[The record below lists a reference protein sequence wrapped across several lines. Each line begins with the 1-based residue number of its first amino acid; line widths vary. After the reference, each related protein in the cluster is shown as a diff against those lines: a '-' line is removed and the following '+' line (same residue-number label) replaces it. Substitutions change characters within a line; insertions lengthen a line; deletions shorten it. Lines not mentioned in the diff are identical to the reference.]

1 MTTTTH
7 DLDHFLREVALDAPW
22 ELIERFAT
30 MPRCNPADV
39 NIACN
44 LLVQRLQAHG
54 VPVEVLEADLYLSIP
69 HHAEVLASGQALR
82 AKPSAFSRH
91 VPEGLGAELIYV
103 PAAYSKSISTLFQ
116 RNIVAPASERARIQG
131 RIVVSEGYATP
142 QKMRE
147 FEQAGAVGVVAINPG
162 RDVHWG
168 ICSTIWGAPELDDLH
183 RKPAIPVVAVNYE
196 DGQRLIALAAAG
208 GSATVVTQLEE
219 GWFTQKLPVVTI
231 PGQAASQDFVLL
243 HGHYDSWDVGV
254 GDNATGDATLLEIAR
269 ILWSR
274 RAQLQRNVRIAW
286 WPGHS
291 TGRYAGSTWFA
302 DRFATELDAHCVAQI
317 NCDSPGCRWATEY
330 RHVSWMSETEAFAKS
345 VIQQVTGLQAQGERP
360 HRAGDYAF
368 NNIGVSSLMMLSSTM
383 PMELAA
389 EKGYYAVGGCGG
401 NIAWHTENDTL
412 EVADRAILLQ
422 DIRVYLALVV
432 GIANAP
438 LLPFDWRATT
448 DEFGRTLA
456 QYQQAVGTAYR
467 FDASRAALLDL
478 GSALESFYN
487 RLATPALNPI
497 MANDLI
503 RRLARILVPIN
514 HTLLPRFSHDFASA
528 MPALP
533 GLALASRWAS
543 LPPEQHGFALTQ
555 LRRGENKLVGALRQ
569 ARREVDLV
577 ILDSSSNPT
586 GAHHGHT
593 RSSP

>member
-1 MTTTTH
+1 MTITTH
-7 DLDHFLREVALDAPW
+7 DRDHFLQDVALDAPW

-39 NIACN
+39 NGACD

-69 HHAEVLASGQALR
+69 HHAEVRAGGQVLR

-103 PAAYSKSISTLFQ
+103 PAAYSKSISTMFQ
-116 RNIVAPASERARIQG
+116 RNIVAPASEQGRIQG

-147 FEQAGAVGVVAINPG
+147 FELAGAVGVVAINPG
-162 RDVHWG
+162 SDVHWG
-168 ICSTIWGAPELDDLH
+168 TCTTIWGAPELDDLH
-183 RKPAIPVVAVNYE
+183 RRPQIPVVAVNHE
-196 DGQRLIALAAAG
+196 SGQRLIALAAAG
-208 GSATVVTQLEE
+208 GSATLVTQMAE
-219 GWFTQKLPVVTI
+219 GWFAQKLPVVTI

-243 HGHYDSWDVGV
+243 HGHYDAWDVGV

-269 ILWSR
+269 VLWSR
-274 RAQLQRNVRIAW
+274 REHLQRNVRIAW

-302 DRFATELDAHCVAQI
+302 DQFAAELDEHCVAQI

-330 RHVSWMSETEAFAKS
+330 RHVSWMTETEAFAQS
-345 VIQQVTGLQAQGERP
+345 VIQQVVGLQAQGERP

-383 PMELAA
+383 PQELAT

-412 EVADRAILLQ
+412 EVADRGILLQ

-432 GIANAP
+432 GIANATV
-438 LLPFDWRATT
+438 LPFDWRATT

-456 QYQQAVGTAYR
+456 QYQQAMGAAYR
-467 FDASRAALLDL
+467 FDASRDALQALGAALE
-478 GSALESFYN
+478 GFYDDV
-487 RLATPALNPI
+487 ATQAVSPI
-497 MANDLI
+497 QANDLI

-514 HTLLPRFSHDFASA
+514 HTLLPRFSHDLASA

-533 GLALASRWAS
+533 GLAVASRWAS
-543 LPPEQHGFALTQ
+543 LPPGLHGFALTQ

-577 ILDSSSNPT
+577 KSLSSSSQP
-586 GAHHGHT
+586 GALHGHT
-593 RSSP
+593 R